1 MSKWAVVH
9 VVEFVD
15 LGNVLKDIKKNEKSK
30 KRVIP
35 LPVSC
40 FTNVQNVESF
50 WNVPSA
56 LLIYMFAKNGSAL
69 TVENIRKGNIIV
81 IKIHMDLK
89 WKNETRNLYFTISRR
104 AKMTSFIVRLA
115 TVRLALDVDSVLK
128 NHVSAS
134 IVDCV
139 RTVVIRLVV

>member
-89 WKNETRNLYFTISRR
+89 WKNETRNLYFTILRR

-128 NHVSAS
+128 NHVSVS